1 MPKFK
6 NQVKSV
12 SYSSPPLALLKI
24 GRDFMWCVMNLGR
37 SVMSFTS
44 RRHVISAESRAY
56 ADFLWSSQR
65 QFSDGARSYEV
76 NADVDTFV
84 VDAIRHL
91 ALVDDRA
98 PDFVGRWTPTSEEY
112 RCEFCSAPRG
122 IFDTKLDEMGCA
134 DPFSLVAAEVSSS
147 VYQCR

>member
-1 MPKFK
+1 
-6 NQVKSV
+6 
-12 SYSSPPLALLKI
+12 
-24 GRDFMWCVMNLGR
+24 MWCVMNLGR